1 MLKHSSQKNAV
12 VGLFYPLISKQ
23 HTSSQPGSAAQGAQ
37 GKPTLQKTRSLGC
50 CSVPNTIIRKPQTT
64 ETAGETSEPGQTDAP
79 VEILEL
85 QVSPIS
91 SAGHSSPLPSALGW
105 SIFPPPAAQAMA
117 RGAAGCEMSPSHR
130 VAEHCTSLSAA
141 SL

>member
-37 GKPTLQKTRSLGC
+37 SKPTLQKTRSLGC

-85 QVSPIS
+85 QVSPVS
-91 SAGHSSPLPSALGW
+91 SAGHSSPAAL
-105 SIFPPPAAQAMA
+105 SPAAQAMA